1 MARSSSFRWA
11 ELTDWIFPR
20 LEGSEQQ
27 VQESETAKATIE
39 AKNVD
44 AAVQRLPSDIAGLKA
59 YLSEAEKL
67 LEKEQS
73 RRQSVEARL
82 TSIVGLMSIAATV
95 VLSGILAM
103 ATGTM
108 PMQTLVIK
116 CVLVLGSLYLTLQLY
131 IALSQAVKGLSRQAG
146 FVETGLDL
154 FPRERGE
161 ELHFLRSRIRQKL
174 SHLADSRMS
183 TNAKVGRMALAQ
195 VALRN
200 FLAGLLFLAFA
211 AALIAFDR
219 DPPKPAGPCQSG
231 ASTLCVEGGKARES
245 ETTSSPSVDGTS
257 FRASDFAWPGLM
269 VMTGIPLVLLGVFL
283 VVAGPPLRRTGV
295 GLALVASGLSL
306 GILGGSKIELVAGK
320 FESLIGKL
328 DVSLFAR
335 KSTPQS
341 QLILTRLATV
351 GPFPDGHHLLSSGG
365 PVIECLRT
373 GIKLFPR
380 SAIVGWQIVGRVDK
394 RGLRPDRAA
403 VYGSN
408 QALAMARAVWVR
420 DHLLAEQEGFD
431 PANSIVSVGGARN
444 VGDVVDDVDL
454 RADRV
459 VDIHIWLQRAEPQL
473 GTSPPLL
480 PKGVVCPQ

>member
-1 MARSSSFRWA
+1 MAPFSSFRFN
-11 ELTDWIFPR
+11 ELTDWILPR
-20 LEGSEQQ
+20 LGGSEQE
-27 VQESETAKATIE
+27 VQESEAAKARME
-39 AKNVD
+39 EKYVD
-44 AAVQRLPSDIAGLKA
+44 VAVRRLPSDVEGLKA
-59 YLSEAEKL
+59 YLGEAEKL

-131 IALSQAVKGLSRQAG
+131 VALSQAVKGLSRQAG

-161 ELHFLRSRIRQKL
+161 ESHFLRSRIRQKL
-174 SHLADSRMS
+174 SHLAASRIS
-183 TNAKVGRMALAQ
+183 TNAKVGRMAVAQ

-211 AALIAFDR
+211 AALIAFDH

-231 ASTLCVEGGKARES
+231 TAALCVEGDKSRES
-245 ETTSSPSVDGTS
+245 ETTSSPSLDGTS
-257 FRASDFAWPGLM
+257 FRVSEIVWPGLM
-269 VMTGIPLVLLGVFL
+269 VMIGIPLTLLGLFL
-283 VVAGPPLRRTGV
+283 LVAGPPLRRTGV
-295 GLALVASGLSL
+295 GLALIASGLSL

-320 FESLIGKL
+320 FENLIGKL

-335 KSTPQS
+335 KSSPQS

-351 GPFPDGHHLLSSGG
+351 GPFPAGHHLLDSG
-365 PVIECLRT
+365 PIIECLRT
-373 GIKLFPR
+373 GIKLVPG

-420 DHLLAEQEGFD
+420 DHLLAEQESFD
-431 PANSIVSVGGARN
+431 PANAVVSVGGARN
-444 VGDVVDDVDL
+444 VGDAVDDVDL
-454 RADRV
+454 KADRV
-459 VDIHIWLQRAEPQL
+459 VDIHILLQRAQPQW
-473 GTSPPLL
+473 GTGLPPL
-480 PKGVVCPQ
+480 PRGVVCPR